1 MEKENAQGS
10 QSLANEAVIVEEM
23 DGKTNKVKE
32 DHLTESQRESE
43 CTSNKRPF
51 EQFCTSG
58 EMDGEEFENP
68 SLPKRIKLQMEVP
81 TLVNKHNEND
91 CPLKQPCS
99 YTNQTEISATNESD
113 LIPNKVLSPSCSEAQ
128 SAFNQEGHGNHR
140 LINLSQKLAD
150 RTVDNSGDSNLKIVG
165 DLVSP
170 SPDLNKHFDGNG
182 LSVTAVS
189 TLTGPAAEVETHCT
203 VFCCKNCDF
212 QCSSEKLLLAHVCDE
227 AHSERKGSLKRR
239 KLLKKRSNK
248 NTKSNLDKGGIRKSN
263 PTSAK
268 VKDLNAVYNED
279 NEMSLSKD
287 NVRNF
292 QAEVTPSCKS
302 EDKLLPCGS
311 TLDNS
316 EQNLKYWLKNSKPLK
331 SSMDKSKTRKGANIS
346 ETISK
351 IIAKIKRDR
360 KKHRRRCLFRRKYG
374 FRQLKKHLQMM
385 SINKKERIVQLKR
398 NLKQPVKTL
407 HIYSA
412 AAESLQDENGAYLDV
427 IKAFDSADTLP
438 SSAFKIVRTTQI
450 MEYYGCVY
458 CKTVAGTKEY
468 MFLHFWKRHA
478 KQMQIYCQTCGY
490 SCVTRG
496 DFEKHCQNDKH
507 KKGSVLLNCYLCG
520 LDASDESTFKT
531 HMSAKHKM
539 CFHCSACKVYF
550 KSNDDRLHHE
560 TAEEHIWGHGKI
572 LDTSSVGKLELK
584 MNLSDIRPPEDGSS
598 TTVSTV
604 EVTLEDNVANEV
616 RKPRFQC
623 KKCFYKTRSSVV
635 LTRHV
640 KLCHAHDYHFLCKAC
655 NIYTMYKEGMERH
668 IKRSKHIE
676 NAKKNNI
683 GLLFEECIEKVS
695 FDGVTDP
702 DILHNNSPQSEAFQV
717 AQPSSEITSTEE
729 SLCSKHAPSQT
740 DPNLANTPKRG
751 RPKGN
756 LSISC
761 THCGLMASS
770 VTNLKVHIRRKHTH
784 QYNYKCKVCNY
795 DTVTK
800 GDMERHCITKKH
812 KNRVAEQ
819 KISQPKTEIV
829 VTTDGTKFEATV
841 KKKGSVG
848 AVSNEDVYVGT
859 DSTLFPYSQQEESVN
874 TDTSVDLP
882 IETSVCESLHKVV
895 GDNLGQKVYI
905 NIGNNK
911 CASCDFVGDSASLA
925 MHVKNTHGKEYEY
938 YCKACDYYALTHQE
952 MITHASTEKHKVNH
966 QSPQSST
973 LLVDTMACNL
983 QSLPDAVSEE
993 PFHEKP
999 TEGLA
1004 EFDEIHEANKV
1015 NISHCHSL
1023 QENGNARLDASTL
1036 AVGSELMEKNYGG
1049 QTDLLET
1056 EGRADKNISVGFPV
1070 QTCAVK
1076 VAKVQIAC
1084 LGNEETEEKD
1094 MFNGNDGAGAA
1105 QVSVNEVT
1113 GDFSE
1118 SCSTVNTCSSINNE
1132 HLFDSSIVKLRIVCD
1147 ELSDSH
1153 TTNACKIGDSE
1164 SKMIEP
1170 QLTKKKKTNGTK
1182 RDGNRIRCDDCG
1194 FLADGLS
1201 GLNVHISMKHP
1212 VKEKHFHCL
1221 LCGKSFFT
1229 ESNLHQHL
1237 ASIGHKRNEQAS
1249 FEELPEGGGT
1259 FRCVKCTEPFDSEQ
1273 SLFIHIKEQHEEL
1286 LKEVNKYIVE
1296 DTEQINREREENQ
1309 GNVCKFCGKICKS
1322 SNSMAFLAHIRT
1334 HTGSKPFKCKICHF
1348 AAAQLGDARN
1358 HVKRHIGMR
1367 EYKCHVC
1374 GVAFVMRKH
1383 LNTHL
1388 LGKHGVGTPKE
1399 RKFACNLCDRSFRER
1414 WALNNHMKLHTGEK
1428 PFKCTWPTCHYS
1440 FLTASAMKDH
1450 YRTHTG
1456 EKSFLCDLCGFA
1468 GGTRHALTKHRRQHT
1483 GEKPFKCDECNF
1495 ASTTQS
1501 HLTRHKRVHTGE
1513 KPYMCPWCDYR
1524 SNCAENVRKHILHT
1538 GKHDGVKMYNCPKCS
1553 YGTNAPMEFR
1563 NHLKEQHL
1571 DIENPDLAYLHAG
1584 IVSKSF
1590 ECRLKGQGANFVET
1604 DSPFTAST
1612 TSEPPTV
1619 KENIR
1624 STRKQPQSTEHVQQ
1638 VIIIQ
1643 GFSDEYDGN
1652 FTIDTSVEETAAA
1665 TLQTLAMAGQVAR
1678 VVHITEDGQ
1687 VIATDQTGHMGSI
1700 ISGEILGDQ
1709 LPEGTTQVVVV
1720 EGSMEETDVG
1730 ESVAIETVTD
1740 SSGNVVQQVMAQ
1752 RILDTSQN
1760 VHTSDSSSALDALLC
1775 AVTELGNVR
1784 GAERQHNRENP
1795 AMEESLVRITSDEEC
1810 VESNAEE
1817 IQMFHEVHEDQQ
1829 RIEHMGVVRQVMHSS
1844 GFVTSQDSA
1853 FKNMVQ
1859 GVLQFAVCDSAA
1871 ADQLIK
1877 EGVTQVILNDEGT
1890 VHMVSREGP
1899 RIIMHNTESRSLSLP
1914 EQQMSLV
1921 ECDDGEISQI
1931 IVTEE
1936 LARAMVQNAN
1946 DNFEEGTTHY
1956 IVTELQGEKESNIYS
1971 HTVIETDESADILH
1985 AETIMDA
1992 QEHVDDSS
2000 PEVNNVVVYTE
2011 CSSEDMA
2018 DKPKT
2023 ENEDK

>member
-1 MEKENAQGS
+1 MEQEKSPEG
-10 QSLANEAVIVEEM
+10 QSLAEEAVVVEEM
-23 DGKTNKVKE
+23 DSKGNINKE
-32 DHLTESQRESE
+32 YHLTQSVGESDYAS
-43 CTSNKRPF
+43 TKRPLS
-51 EQFCTSG
+51 QSSNSS
-58 EMDGEEFENP
+58 EMAGEEFENP
-68 SLPKRIKLQMEVP
+68 SSAKRIKRETEVSI
-81 TLVNKHNEND
+81 VSKCNEN
-91 CPLKQPCS
+91 QPCS
-99 YTNQTEISATNESD
+99 HTNQTETNESD
-113 LIPNKVLSPSCSEAQ
+113 LIPNKVQSPPCSEEQ
-128 SAFNQEGHGNHR
+128 SAFTQEEHSDHR
-140 LINLSQKLAD
+140 LIHPSQKLTD
-150 RTVDNSGDSNLKIVG
+150 STVENIVDKNIKKVEDIVSSSS
-165 DLVSP
+165 DLSKNV
-170 SPDLNKHFDGNG
+170 DDQERGIT
-182 LSVTAVS
+182 SVN
-189 TLTGPAAEVETHCT
+189 TLTGPEAEIKTQGR
-203 VFCCKNCDF
+203 VFYCKKCDF
-212 QCSSEKLLLAHVCDE
+212 QCLDKNLLLAHVNDS
-227 AHSERKGSLKRR
+227 AHPKRKSSMKEKETGKKSSNKKTKLNTSKGVIKQSNPSPAKVIDCNTVYS
-239 KLLKKRSNK
+239 KLLS
-248 NTKSNLDKGGIRKSN
+248 
-263 PTSAK
+263 
-268 VKDLNAVYNED
+268 
-279 NEMSLSKD
+279 SKD
-287 NVRNF
+287 NVRHF
-292 QAEVTPSCKS
+292 PAPMTSPCKG
-302 EDKLLPCGS
+302 EDKMLTCGS
-311 TLDNS
+311 TLGNS
-316 EQNLKYWLKNSKPLK
+316 EKKLRNKLKNTKTLK
-331 SSMDKSKTRKGANIS
+331 SVRNKSEIEKDVKML
-346 ETISK
+346 ETISR
-351 IIAKIKRDR
+351 IIAKRKHDR
-360 KKHRRRCLFRRKYG
+360 REHQGTGRCLFRKKYG
-374 FRQLKKHLQMM
+374 FKHFKKHLQLM
-385 SINKKERIVQLKR
+385 SSTKKGRLKDRIVYLKG
-398 NLKQPVKTL
+398 NLKPYIETL

-412 AAESLQDENGAYLDV
+412 AAESLQTSNTTHQNVMKDIV
-427 IKAFDSADTLP
+427 QSTFTLP
-438 SSAFKIVRTTQI
+438 SSAFRIIHSTQPG
-450 MEYYGCVY
+450 ELYGCDY
-458 CKTVAGTKEY
+458 CKSYVNTKEN
-468 MFLHFWKRHA
+468 MFIHFWRKHA
-478 KQMQIYCQTCGY
+478 ELMQCYCQVCGY

-507 KKGSVLLNCYLCG
+507 KKGSVLLKCYLCG
-520 LDASDESTFKT
+520 LDASHESTFKT
-531 HMSAKHKM
+531 HMGAEHKM
-539 CFHCSACKVYF
+539 YFYCSVCKVYF

-560 TAEEHIWGHGKI
+560 TAVEHIWEHRQSPVST
-572 LDTSSVGKLELK
+572 DEGKLELK
-584 MNLSDIRPPEDGSS
+584 INLPDICPPENRRSAAGS
-598 TTVSTV
+598 TIELTMGG
-604 EVTLEDNVANEV
+604 DVANQA
-616 RKPRFQC
+616 RKPQFQC
-623 KKCFYKTRSSVV
+623 KKCFYKTRSSTV

-640 KLCHAHDYHFLCKAC
+640 KLYHAHDYHFLCKAC

-695 FDGVTDP
+695 FDGVIEP
-702 DILHNNSPQSEAFQV
+702 AMLQKGNPQCEDFQ
-717 AQPSSEITSTEE
+717 AAHTSSESTASSTGE
-729 SLCSKHAPSQT
+729 SLCSKHSPSQ
-740 DPNLANTPKRG
+740 PSPILANTPKRG

-812 KNRVAEQ
+812 KNRVAEH
-819 KISQPKTEIV
+819 KISQQKTDIV
-829 VTTDGTKFEATV
+829 VTTDGTKFEAAI
-841 KKKGSVG
+841 KKKGNLA
-848 AVSNEDVYVGT
+848 AVTNEHVYVGA
-859 DSTLFPYSQQEESVN
+859 SSHLAPYSQKEQAVN
-874 TDTSVDLP
+874 TDHSVTP
-882 IETSVCESLHKVV
+882 QMETSLCESLDKVV
-895 GDNLGQKVYI
+895 GENVGQTGYV
-905 NIGNNK
+905 NVRNNK
-911 CASCDFVGDSASLA
+911 CANCDFVGDSASLA
-925 MHVKNTHGKEYEY
+925 MHVRNTHGKEFEY
-938 YCKACDYYALTHQE
+938 YCKACDYYALTHKE
-952 MITHASTEKHKVNH
+952 MITHASSEKHKVNH
-966 QSPQSST
+966 ESPQSST
-973 LLVDTMACNL
+973 LLVDTLACNL
-983 QSLPDAVSEE
+983 PNLPDSVPKESV
-993 PFHEKP
+993 HEKQR
-999 TEGLA
+999 EGLV
-1004 EFDEIHEANKV
+1004 ECDQIPQS
-1015 NISHCHSL
+1015 NISNCPSF
-1023 QENGNARLDASTL
+1023 QENSNTPLEASKM
-1036 AVGSELMEKNYGG
+1036 AVASELMESSEVLK
-1049 QTDLLET
+1049 QTYEGNPALLVK
-1056 EGRADKNISVGFPV
+1056 EGRDDNISVDFPA
-1070 QTCAVK
+1070 QACTVK
-1076 VAKVQIAC
+1076 VC
-1084 LGNEETEEKD
+1084 LGSAETEDKDKFEGNDEAGGAQVLVNEE
-1094 MFNGNDGAGAA
+1094 GAG
-1105 QVSVNEVT
+1105 
-1113 GDFSE
+1113 DLLE
-1118 SCSTVNTCSSINNE
+1118 SCSTVNTSSCITNE
-1132 HLFDSSIVKLRIVCD
+1132 HFFDSSIVKLKIVCD
-1147 ELSDSH
+1147 ELSDKH
-1153 TTNACKIGDSE
+1153 TTRTSKIVDL
-1164 SKMIEP
+1164 EP
-1170 QLTKKKKTNGTK
+1170 KILQPQVIKKKKTNGTK
-1182 RDGNRIRCDDCG
+1182 GNANRIRCDDCG

-1201 GLNVHISMKHP
+1201 GLNVHVSMKHP

-1237 ASIGHKRNEQAS
+1237 ASIGHKKTELAS
-1249 FEELPEGGGT
+1249 FDELPEGGGT
-1259 FRCVKCTEPFDSEQ
+1259 FKCVKCTEPFDSEQ

-1286 LKEVNKYIVE
+1286 LREVNKYIEE

-1358 HVKRHIGMR
+1358 HVKRHLGMR

-1399 RKFACNLCDRSFRER
+1399 RKFGCNLCDRSFRER

-1604 DSPFTAST
+1604 DSPFTASAI
-1612 TSEPPTV
+1612 SEPPAA

-1624 STRKQPQSTEHVQQ
+1624 STRKPALSTEHVQQ

-1687 VIATDQTGHMGSI
+1687 VIATDQASHMGSI
-1700 ISGEILGDQ
+1700 IPGEILGEQ
-1709 LPEGTTQVVVV
+1709 LSGGTTQVVVV
-1720 EGSMEETDVG
+1720 EGSVEETDVA

-1775 AVTELGNVR
+1775 AVTELGNA
-1784 GAERQHNRENP
+1784 GDADSQHNRENP
-1795 AMEESLVRITSDEEC
+1795 EIEESLVRMTSDEEC
-1810 VESNAEE
+1810 IESGGE

-1829 RIEHMGVVRQVMHSS
+1829 GIVRQVMHSS
-1844 GFVTSQDSA
+1844 GFVTSQESA
-1853 FKNMVQ
+1853 FKKMVQ

-1871 ADQLIK
+1871 ADQLMK
-1877 EGVTQVILNDEGT
+1877 EGVTQVIVNDEGT

-1899 RIIMHNTESRSLSLP
+1899 RFIMHNTESHTLSLP
-1914 EQQMSLV
+1914 DQQMRLV

-1946 DNFEEGTTHY
+1946 DHFEEGTTHY

-1971 HTVIETDESADILH
+1971 HTVIETEESAGIVH

-1992 QEHVDDSS
+1992 QVTVDDASEEVSS
-2000 PEVNNVVVYTE
+2000 MVVYTE
-2011 CSSEDMA
+2011 CSSEDSA
-2018 DKPKT
+2018 DKSQT
-2023 ENEDK
+2023 EQ